1 MPRIAGI
8 DIPDKKQIKFSLRY
22 VYGIGPFLASE
33 ILKKAKVEPTTKT
46 SDLTSSQINAISQ
59 VIIDDHLTEGELKRS
74 IINNIRRLKDIGS
87 WRGMRHSRRLP
98 VRGQR
103 TKRNSRTV
111 RGNKKA
117 TVGSGRKAAPAPK

>member
-8 DIPDKKQIKFSLRY
+8 DIPEKKQIKFSLRY
-22 VYGIGPFLASE
+22 VYGIGPFLALE
-33 ILKKAKVEPTTKT
+33 ILKKAKIDPTTKT
-46 SDLTSSQINAISQ
+46 SDLTSDQIGTLSE
-59 VIIDDHLTEGELKRS
+59 VITNDYLTEGELKRS
-74 IINNIRRLKDIGS
+74 IINNIRRLKDIES

-111 RGNKKA
+111 RGNKKT
-117 TVGSGRKAAPAPK
+117 TVGSGKKAAPAPK

>member
-8 DIPDKKQIKFSLRY
+8 DIPEKKQIKFSLRY
-22 VYGIGPFLASE
+22 VYGIGPFLALK
-33 ILKKAKVEPTTKT
+33 ILNKAKVEPTTKT
-46 SDLTSSQINAISQ
+46 FELTSDQINAISE
-59 VIIDDHLTEGELKRS
+59 VIIKEHLTEGELKRS
-74 IINNIRRLKDIGS
+74 IINNIRRLKEIGS
-87 WRGMRHSRRLP
+87 WRGMRHARRLP

-117 TVGSGRKAAPAPK
+117 TVGSGRKTAPAPK

>member
-8 DIPDKKQIKFSLRY
+8 DIPEKKQIKFSLRY
-22 VYGIGPFLASE
+22 VYGIGPFLALE
-33 ILKKAKVEPTTKT
+33 ILKKAKIDPTTKT
-46 SDLTSSQINAISQ
+46 SELTSSQINAISE
-59 VIIDDHLTEGELKRS
+59 IMIEGHLTEGELKRT

-117 TVGSGRKAAPAPK
+117 TVGSGRKTAPAPK